1 MHRIAAT
8 PGGWNPEAEGVI
20 FIEQTP
26 APIIF
31 LTAADTDIQT
41 LAASVSQLP
50 PDFPAIR
57 VANLL
62 QLQQQLTID
71 TYAEDILAK
80 ARIIIIRLLGG
91 RSYWSYGLE
100 VLKETVEQTGARLL
114 VLPGDDRPDP
124 TLTSHSTE
132 TIPIVNQLWRYFTEG
147 GVENFTNALKFVADV
162 CLEQTNNPPAPKPV
176 PRVGVYPWQSGIKV
190 NRLKVNRLKVN
201 RLKVS
206 RLKVSRLKVSRLK
219 VSRLKVNRLKVSRLK
234 VEGWEDKQQ
243 PNNLPEG
250 NAKGEQPTLLERQR
264 RTTKTNLGLSATLR
278 EQPSTFNQTTF
289 NQNQPSTKQP
299 STKQPSTKQP
309 STKQPSTKQPSTFNQ
324 NKPSTKQPTGN
335 LKVGILFYRAHYLAG
350 NTAPIDGLCQA
361 LVERGLEPVPVFVS
375 SLRDLEVQRELLGYF
390 QNPDSSSSAIAVLLN
405 TTSFSV
411 AKLDAEVHQLELWER
426 LDVPV
431 LQVILSSGTVEQ
443 WESGFQG
450 LMPRDTAMN
459 VALPEV
465 DGRIISR
472 AISFKS
478 AQRWNPALETDVVVY
493 EPVCDRIQ
501 FVADL
506 AMNWLRLG
514 QTLPNQR
521 RVALILANYPNRDGR
536 LANGVGLDTPASC
549 VEILKGLRDAGYWV
563 ERIPETGDELIE
575 WLTAGVTND
584 PEGWQLRL
592 VRQELSWQEY
602 WDYFQGLPIAVQKGI
617 RQRWGEFDVNGKH
630 SKDGKGEIT
639 EISGFP
645 ISGIQLGNVF
655 VGIQPSRGYDLD
667 PALNYH
673 APDLEPTDG
682 YLAFYY
688 WLRKC
693 FGAQAIVHVGK
704 HGNLEWLPG
713 KSVALSECCYPEV
726 ALTAMPHLYPFI
738 VNDPGEGAQAKRRA
752 QGVIID
758 HLTPPMTRAEL
769 YGPLQQLEGLVDEYY
784 EAQSLDLSRLPII
797 RVRIV
802 KLIIDEHLHED
813 LGIAVDDIEAG
824 KSEITNQIDAYLC
837 ELKEAQIR
845 DGLHVFSQCPQG
857 RQLQDLIVAIARHP
871 GKNRIGL
878 TRALAQDLGWDF
890 DPLTEDFSVV
900 KDIEKSKIDA
910 ISKIIKRQKAKGKRQ
925 KATEE
930 CYSDRVTVGDF
941 KEQAKGKR
949 QKATEECYSGKYTVG
964 DLVEVLEEEA
974 SELVKQI
981 NSPLAI
987 TDYRLPISQTTKQ
1000 ELDWIRDRLLPA
1012 LQETNQELTQLLRG
1026 LDGRYVPS
1034 GPSGAPTRG
1043 RPDVLPTGRNFYSV
1057 DIRAIP
1063 TETAWDVGRKAAE
1076 VLVERYTQENGEYP
1090 KTLGISVWGTSTMR
1104 TGGDDISEALALLG
1118 VRPIWDGSS
1127 RRVIDFEILP
1137 VSVLQ
1142 RPRVD
1147 VTLRISGFFR
1157 DSFPNLID
1165 LFHNA
1170 VVAVASLDESPS
1182 DNPLA
1187 AQVKQETDYW
1197 LQVGLSQSQAQMRSH
1212 YRIFGSKPGAYGAG
1226 LQGLIESQNWQDE
1239 QDLARAY
1246 INWSSYAYSSSSPKG
1261 APEAFEQRLKQM
1273 QVVLHNQD
1281 NREHDLLDSDD
1292 YYQFQGGLT
1301 VAVRGLTGKNPQ
1313 TYFGDN
1319 SIPEK
1324 PKVRQLKEEIARV
1337 YRSRVVNPKWIEG
1350 VMRHGY
1356 KGAFEMAA
1364 TVDYLFAY
1372 DATANCVA
1380 DHMYQ
1385 GVAQGYL
1392 FDSDVQEFVQQK
1404 NPWALRDMAERL
1416 LEANQRG
1423 LWQSVAPETLEKLR
1437 AIALQAEAVIEG
1449 ENFGIV

>member
-100 VLKETVEQTGARLL
+100 VVKETVEQTGARLL

-147 GVENFTNALKFVADV
+147 GVENFTNALKFVVDV
-162 CLEQTNNPPAPKPV
+162 CLEQTNNPPPPKPV
-176 PRVGVYPWQSGIKV
+176 PRVGVYPWQSGITA
-190 NRLKVNRLKVN
+190 
-201 RLKVS
+201 
-206 RLKVSRLKVSRLK
+206 
-219 VSRLKVNRLKVSRLK
+219 
-234 VEGWEDKQQ
+234 E
-243 PNNLPEG
+243 
-250 NAKGEQPTLLERQR
+250 
-264 RTTKTNLGLSATLR
+264 AT
-278 EQPSTFNQTTF
+278 S
-289 NQNQPSTKQP
+289 
-299 STKQPSTKQP
+299 
-309 STKQPSTKQPSTFNQ
+309 
-324 NKPSTKQPTGN
+324 N

-390 QNPDSSSSAIAVLLN
+390 QTPDRSSSAIELCSRYAIAVLLN

-478 AQRWNPALETDVVVY
+478 AQRWNPALETDLVVY
-493 EPVCDRIQ
+493 EPVCDRIE

-506 AMNWLRLG
+506 AMNWLRLRE
-514 QTLPNQR
+514 TLPNQR

-563 ERIPETGDELIE
+563 EKIPETGDELIE

-592 VRQELSWQEY
+592 VRQELSCQEY
-602 WDYFQGLPIAVQKGI
+602 WDYFQELPIAVQKGI
-617 RQRWGEFDVNGKH
+617 RERWGEFDVNGKNN
-630 SKDGKGEIT
+630 KDGNGEIT
-639 EISGFP
+639 EISAFP

-797 RVRIV
+797 RDRIV
-802 KLIIDEHLHED
+802 KLILEEHLHED

-824 KSEITNQIDAYLC
+824 ESEITNQIDAYLC

-857 RQLQDLIVAIARHP
+857 RQLRDLLVAIARHP

-900 KDIEKSKIDA
+900 KEIA
-910 ISKIIKRQKAKGKRQ
+910 ISNIEREEV
-925 KATEE
+925 TEKL
-930 CYSDRVTVGDF
+930 YN
-941 KEQAKGKR
+941 KKM
-949 QKATEECYSGKYTVG
+949 TVG

-974 SELVKQI
+974 SKLVEQI
-981 NSPLAI
+981 ITNSPLPI
-987 TDYRLPISQTTKQ
+987 TDYRLPITETTKQ

-1012 LQETNQELTQLLRG
+1012 LQQTNQELTQLLRG

-1127 RRVIDFEILP
+1127 RRVVDFEILP

-1187 AQVKQETDYW
+1187 TQVKQETDYW

-1324 PKVRQLKEEIARV
+1324 PKVRQLNEEIARV

-1392 FDSDVQEFVQQK
+1392 FDPDVQEFVQQK